1 MKIAYVNSI
10 CHRYDAISNAI
21 RDEIGWLTAAG
32 HDVRLF
38 AYSCDF
44 DDVPYTRVDHETD
57 VAFDPFF
64 QDCELAVFH
73 FGVYYPLFNLLPVVP
88 VRAKRLVVFHN
99 ITPKECL
106 PAASHALIDK
116 SFAQASN
123 IEFADH
129 VVCVSETNLAVL
141 RDAGITTPATVLP
154 LAIHTDLHAPPAK
167 PSFADGVL
175 RVLFI
180 GRLVQS
186 KGPLDFLQ
194 ALEALLRRHPGL
206 RVDAA
211 LVANI
216 KFSDEDQ
223 VDAVKAR
230 IHALDKAFSARL
242 RIRLV
247 GNAAEDVKQQLLSDA
262 DLFVLP
268 TRHEGFCVP
277 ILEALAS
284 GCQVV
289 AYDNSNTPAVSGGLA
304 RLVPTGDT
312 AALADAMAAAMALVT
327 GGAWRA
333 GEEYRA
339 ATAAAE
345 RHVRNFSIP
354 VVRKRFL
361 DFIQRQGGRQS
372 WN

>member
-21 RDEIGWLTAAG
+21 RDEIGWLRADG

-44 DDVPYTRVDHETD
+44 DDVPYTRVNGETD

-64 QDCELAVFH
+64 QDCDLALFH
-73 FGVYYPLFNLLPVVP
+73 FGVFYPLFNLLPVVP
-88 VRAKRLVVFHN
+88 VRAKRIVEFHN
-99 ITPKECL
+99 VTPKAFL
-106 PAASHALIDK
+106 PASSHALIDK
-116 SFAQASN
+116 SLAQISN
-123 IEFADH
+123 MAFADH
-129 VVCVSETNLAVL
+129 VICDSDTNLTVL
-141 RDAGITTPATVLP
+141 RDAGVTTPATVLP
-154 LAIHTDLHAPPAK
+154 LAIHTDLHAPEAK

-194 ALEALLRRHPGL
+194 ALEALLRRHPRL
-206 RVDAA
+206 RVESDI
-211 LVANI
+211 VANL
-216 KFSDEDQ
+216 KFSDGDL
-223 VDAVKAR
+223 VDAVEAR
-230 IHALDKAFSARL
+230 VRELNREFSSRLAL
-242 RIRLV
+242 RLV
-247 GNAAEDVKQQLLSDA
+247 GNAPEDVKQQLLSDA

-289 AYDNSNTPAVSGGLA
+289 VYDNSNTPAVSGGLA

-312 AALADAMAAAMALVT
+312 AALGDAMTDAATTVQSD
-327 GGAWRA
+327 AWRD
-333 GEEYRA
+333 GGGYRA
-339 ATAAAE
+339 AIAAAE
-345 RHVRNFSIP
+345 RHLRNFSIP

-361 DFIQRQGGRQS
+361 DLIHRQS
-372 WN
+372 GYRC